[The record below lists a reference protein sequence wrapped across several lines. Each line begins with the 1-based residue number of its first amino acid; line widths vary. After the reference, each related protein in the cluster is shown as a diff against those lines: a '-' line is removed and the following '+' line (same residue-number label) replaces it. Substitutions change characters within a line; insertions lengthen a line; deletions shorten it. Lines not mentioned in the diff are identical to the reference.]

1 MSKTSRTLI
10 VLVLILSA
18 IGLVAW
24 YGYTQNPEY
33 IAKQNMA
40 KAQTAISQQLIGDAA
55 QLLQTVYNSH
65 TSFTDAAAEQLQTLL
80 SGKSL
85 QTANADQAVTAI
97 NIVKRLE
104 TPPDLY
110 SLTWPIIESRK
121 VDAPADALQLL
132 DAVAELGS
140 DQELIF
146 NTRKTILE
154 KLVQTQPDNKDY
166 AIELA
171 IVYEQTGEFS
181 RIEALLAPHKTQLG
195 MTEGARI
202 LGQIYASQNRIQESY
217 DLLLPYTES
226 KLAAFHKAETRYNTL
241 LEDIWK
247 QTIEDLNAGKAP
259 ESFYTEYDQADPN
272 RQDEMVQSVY
282 AERRDASPLVA
293 VALDEYRNTASVV
306 PVALDMGMVMLRRA
320 QSLTDEA
327 QRQQDLQAAE
337 ETFLA
342 VKGIAGRTDE
352 YRIYLAQV
360 YYWLGKA
367 DEGKA
372 LFEELLAAKER
383 DFITLYSISS
393 ILRDLGANSEA
404 RTLMQEAYAKAK
416 NKDESYAAASFLS
429 LLATT
434 LPERIQWL
442 EKANPN
448 APRVQA
454 DLNNLRGNEA
464 ELNNNLTLAA
474 NYYQKT
480 IDSYEKQE
488 KNATTLNNVALVYFS
503 LYRINGDQ
511 TALATG
517 MQKLDEAITLAPS
530 DSIILMN
537 AADELI
543 STACREII
551 DGKINLAKLR
561 SSGNL
566 HMLSFL
572 YNTDSQKRA
581 IAAQLSQH
589 PAMIKAVSYLEKAMV
604 LAPKLDANYQQL
616 SSLYAFMEDLEG
628 MNRVVNQL
636 KNVEIDMADTVKRFE
651 EYYSGTKDDY
661 YTEIYANR
669 MDEHRRVQATIDPGT
684 DPYSYAVNVS
694 NLLNTSFT
702 MLDFNQKIDLDELV
716 RLAKNNYER
725 LPSKATRVDYYNALL
740 IRAVETLKARDDTL
754 AGIMEQYKRNLSH
767 RYLLL
772 VGLENSAQ
780 IKDKLLNN
788 KDALNFI
795 ALVKEE
801 TKNNA
806 TEAAASDWAI
816 LRHLDPEFAKQIA
829 ETVSA
834 NRYNRLSLLIN
845 EQLSPPNAA
854 LIYRQYWYH
863 RMKGDTETASQLL
876 QDATAKGVKLPLIA
890 S

>member
-1 MSKTSRTLI
+1 MSKTSRNLI
-10 VLVLILSA
+10 VLALILSA
-18 IGLVAW
+18 VGIIAW

-55 QLLQTVYNSH
+55 QLLKTVYSSH
-65 TSFTDAAAEQLQTLL
+65 TSFTDAARKQLQGLL
-80 SGKSL
+80 TDQSL
-85 QTANADQAVTAI
+85 QTATAEQAVTAI
-97 NIVKRLE
+97 NIVKELE
-104 TPPDLY
+104 TPPDLF

-121 VDAPADALQLL
+121 ADAPADALQLL
-132 DAVAELGS
+132 DAVADLGGDS
-140 DQELIF
+140 ELIF

-171 IVYEQTGEFS
+171 LMYEQTGEFS
-181 RIEALLAPHKTQLG
+181 QIEALLTPHKAQLG

-217 DLLLPYTES
+217 DLLLPYTET
-226 KLAAFHKAETRYNTL
+226 KLAAFHEAETRYNTL
-241 LEDIWK
+241 LDDIWK

-259 ESFYTEYDQADPN
+259 ESFYTEYDQADQK

-293 VALDEYRNTASVV
+293 VALEEYRNSASVV

-327 QRQQDLQAAE
+327 QRQQELQAAE
-337 ETFLA
+337 KTFLA

-372 LFEELLAAKER
+372 LFEELLAAKDR

-404 RTLMQEAYAKAK
+404 RTLMEEAHTKTK
-416 NKDESYAAASFLS
+416 DKDESYAAASFLS

-442 EKANPN
+442 EKSNPN
-448 APRVQA
+448 SLRVQA

-464 ELNNNLTLAA
+464 ERNNNLTLAA

-511 TALATG
+511 TALTTG

-530 DSIILMN
+530 DSIIHMN

-543 STACREII
+543 STACREVIGDKI
-551 DGKINLAKLR
+551 DLAKLR

-566 HMLSFL
+566 QMLTFL
-572 YNTDSQKRA
+572 YDTDAQKRT

-616 SSLYAFMEDLEG
+616 SSLYAFMENLEG
-628 MNRVVNQL
+628 MNRVANQL
-636 KNVEIDMADTVKRFE
+636 NNVEIDMADTIKRFE
-651 EYYSGTKDDY
+651 EYYAGTKDDY
-661 YTEIYANR
+661 YTEIYTNR
-669 MDEHRRVQATIDPGT
+669 IDEYRRVQNTIDPGT

-694 NLLNTSFT
+694 NLLNTLFN
-702 MLDFNQKIDLDELV
+702 MMDFNKKVDLDELV
-716 RLAKNNYER
+716 HMAKKNYEL
-725 LPSKATRVDYYNALL
+725 LPSNATRGDYYNALL
-740 IRAVETLKARDDTL
+740 IRAVETLQAGDDAL
-754 AGIMEQYKRNLSH
+754 AGLLKQYKRNLSH

-772 VGLENSAQ
+772 VELENSNQ
-780 IKDKLLNN
+780 IKNKLLNN
-788 KDALNFI
+788 KDIQDFI
-795 ALVKEE
+795 ALLKEE
-801 TKNNA
+801 VKNNA
-806 TEAAASDWAI
+806 SEAAASDWAM
-816 LRHLDPEFAKQIA
+816 LNHLAPEFAKQIA
-829 ETVSA
+829 ENVSA
-834 NRYNRLSLLIN
+834 NQFNRLSLRIN
-845 EQLSPPNAA
+845 ERLSPPTAA
-854 LIYRQYWYH
+854 LVYRQYWYH
-863 RMKGDTETASQLL
+863 RMNGDNETASQLL